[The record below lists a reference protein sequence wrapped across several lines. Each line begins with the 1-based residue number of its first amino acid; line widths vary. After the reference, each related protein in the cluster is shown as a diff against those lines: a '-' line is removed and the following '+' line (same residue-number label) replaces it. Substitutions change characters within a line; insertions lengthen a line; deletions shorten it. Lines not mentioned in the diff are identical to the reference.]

1 MNTFEILRTLY
12 RRLRATPYIG
22 PLVEALRY
30 RRFPV
35 ISTVKTQYE
44 QQQVLI
50 EAHGYALSGLRHAL
64 ASLQLQHTKEIAD
77 MRVLVA
83 QTQAQALALAQSL
96 AQSQSESLA
105 QAQDE
110 RVKQIHA
117 INQHHDAARLALT
130 HQFEF
135 QRKELLLEVRY
146 GAPAPDGTQTSH
158 AEPKTRRILNT
169 EKVNT
174 QRAQGTLRLNIGCGH
189 KPETE
194 RINVDMRELPGVDIV
209 ATVDRLPFIA
219 GELQEIFSSHV
230 LEHFPQEQLRRQL
243 LPAWVNLL
251 RQGGE
256 LRAIVPDAHAM
267 LQAHTQGDMDF
278 DTLRLITFG
287 GQEYEGDFHHTMFTP
302 HSLTALLTEVGLT
315 DIKVEASG
323 RRNGL
328 CLEFEIVGTKP

>member
-35 ISTVKTQYE
+35 ISTAKIQYE

-83 QTQAQALALAQSL
+83 Q
-96 AQSQSESLA
+96 
-105 QAQDE
+105 AQDE
-110 RVKQIHA
+110 YVNQIHA

-146 GAPAPDGTQTSH
+146 GAPAPDGTQTSN

-209 ATVDRLPFIA
+209 ATVDQLPFIA

-267 LQAHTQGDMDF
+267 LQAHTQGDIDF

-302 HSLTALLTEVGLT
+302 HSLAALLTEVGLT
-315 DIKVEASG
+315 DIRVEASG